1 MELSVII
8 VNYNVRY
15 YLEQCLYRVL
25 RAAEKTE
32 AEIIVIDN
40 NSSDDSCRMVSMQYP
55 QVRLI
60 RNTSNEGFAK
70 ACNRGLKIAKGEY
83 ILLLNPDTL
92 ICEETFIRCI
102 AFMRNHPDAG
112 ALGVK
117 MTDISGNYLRE
128 SKRSIPYP
136 LPALYKITGLSGIFP
151 RSSRFSR
158 YYMEHL
164 ERDKISRVEVLTGA
178 FMFIRKSTI
187 DSTGP
192 LDESYFMYGED
203 IDLSFRILLAGYNI
217 YYFPEV
223 AIIHYKGR
231 SSEKN
236 QLKSILSFYKA
247 MLIFTKKYFARERPL
262 LYYALI
268 RPSIYLFTIPGIA
281 VKLIRSYFNRII
293 SAGKDDEKRYLE
305 DLYAVKGP
313 AIIAASPESYRIIR
327 EKIKKAG
334 IRTMITGRIG
344 SYEEMEGEA
353 DSEKR
358 GNIED
363 IDSIIKSHGT
373 KAVIFSLK
381 SYPMPVIMNSLNKI
395 PEPGIRKRIV
405 PD

>member
-8 VNYNVRY
+8 VNYNVRF

-25 RAAEKTE
+25 RASEKAE

-40 NSSDDSCRMVSMQYP
+40 NSSDDSCRMISMQYP
-55 QVRLI
+55 QVKLI

-92 ICEETFIRCI
+92 ICEETFVRCI
-102 AFMRNHPDAG
+102 TFMRDHPDAG

-117 MTDISGNYLRE
+117 MTDGSGKYLRE
-128 SKRSIPYP
+128 SKRSTPYP
-136 LPALYKITGLSGIFP
+136 LTALYKITGLSGIFP
-151 RSSRFSR
+151 RSSLFSR
-158 YYMEHL
+158 YYMGHL
-164 ERDKISRVEVLTGA
+164 DRDKISQVEVLTGA

-187 DSTGP
+187 ASTGL

-203 IDLSFRILLAGYNI
+203 IDFSFRILLAGYKI

-223 AIIHYKGR
+223 AIIHFKGR

-236 QLKSILSFYKA
+236 RVKSILSFYMA
-247 MLIFTKKYFARERPL
+247 MLIFTRKYFARKRPL
-262 LYYALI
+262 IYYALI
-268 RPSIYLFTIPGIA
+268 KPSIYLFAIPGIA
-281 VKLIRSYFNRII
+281 VKLIRSFFASIR

-305 DLYAVKGP
+305 DLYTFRGP
-313 AIIAASPESYRIIR
+313 AIIAASPDSYRIII

-334 IRTMITGRIG
+334 LRTMITGRIG
-344 SYEEMEGEA
+344 SNQETEGEA

-363 IDSIIKSHGT
+363 IDSIIKSHGI

-381 SYPMPVIMNSLNKI
+381 SYPIPVIMSSLNKI
-395 PEPGIRKRIV
+395 PEHNILKRIV